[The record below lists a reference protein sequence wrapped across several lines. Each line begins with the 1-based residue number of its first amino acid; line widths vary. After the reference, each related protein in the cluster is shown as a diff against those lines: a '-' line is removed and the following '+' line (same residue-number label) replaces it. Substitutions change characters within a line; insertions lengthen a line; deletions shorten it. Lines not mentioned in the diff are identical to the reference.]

1 MTTQRMMTSSPL
13 LNVMVNAVQ
22 KAGRA
27 MVRDFGEIEHLQVS
41 RKNLGDFVSTADH
54 RSEKILIEELKKARP
69 DFGFLMEE
77 GGVIAGND
85 PDSNWIIDP
94 LDGTTNFLHGI
105 PHFAINL
112 ALKKKD
118 EIVAG
123 VTYNPALDELYW
135 TEKGSG
141 TYVNHRRLRVSG
153 RRYLEEALVASGTP
167 FGRHGSDNLFIK
179 SFQQLAP
186 VVSGIRRS
194 GSAALDLAYVAAGR
208 LDGVLLTNLSIWD
221 IAAGSLMIKEAGGY
235 ICDFEGNQ
243 DYLNTGHIIAGNE
256 VIFAELKSLVLKG

>member
-1 MTTQRMMTSSPL
+1 MSTQRMMTSSPL

-27 MVRDFGEIEHLQVS
+27 MIRDFGEIEHLQVS
-41 RKNLGDFVSTADH
+41 RKSLGDFVTTADH
-54 RSEKILIEELKKARP
+54 RSEKILTEELHKARP
-69 DFGFLMEE
+69 DFGFHMEE
-77 GGVIAGND
+77 GGVIQGND

-123 VTYNPALDELYW
+123 VTYNPITDELYW
-135 TEKGSG
+135 AEKGG
-141 TYVNHRRLRVSG
+141 GAFVNQRRIRVSG
-153 RRYLEEALVASGTP
+153 RRFLDEALLASGTP
-167 FGRHGSDNLFIK
+167 FGKNGNNDVFLRC
-179 SFQQLAP
+179 FQKLSP

-194 GSAALDLAYVAAGR
+194 GSAALDLAYLAAGR
-208 LDGVLLTNLSIWD
+208 LDGILLHNLSIWD
-221 IAAGSLMIKEAGGY
+221 MAAGSLMIKEAGGY
-235 ICDFEGNQ
+235 ICDFDGKQNFLSSGQ
-243 DYLNTGHIIAGNE
+243 IVAGNE
-256 VIFAELKSLVLKG
+256 VIFAELKALIGH